1 MQILYCDAAE
11 AWARNLQDSASA
23 NFDSVIDLHDFI
35 CYWLIILLTLVV
47 AFGLSLFINKN
58 NLIAMRNLNHGTVI
72 ELIWTILPA
81 FILVAIALPSFKA
94 LYLADEILAANLTF
108 KAVGHQWYWSYGFD
122 DISNAIAY
130 DSYMLAS
137 DSLEPGQLRLL
148 DVDNALVLPVG
159 TIIRLLATST
169 DVIHSFA
176 MPSLGVKVDCIP
188 GRLNQATLL
197 INRTGTFYGQCSELC
212 GAFHSFMPIRLDV
225 VNAKQFVAWLKAN

>member
-1 MQILYCDAAE
+1 
-11 AWARNLQDSASA
+11 
-23 NFDSVIDLHDFI
+23 VI
-35 CYWLIILLTLVV
+35 
-47 AFGLSLFINKN
+47 
-58 NLIAMRNLNHGTVI
+58 
-72 ELIWTILPA
+72 
-81 FILVAIALPSFKA
+81 
-94 LYLADEILAANLTF
+94 
-108 KAVGHQWYWSYGFD
+108 GHQWYWSYGFD

-176 MPSLGVKVDCIP
+176 MPSLGVKIDCIP

-197 INRTGTFYGQCSELC
+197 INRTGTFFGQCSELC